1 MQRFAVILGTLLLA
15 ACSATAQSSPTPSPA
30 PATHTPAAT
39 ATPVLN
45 ATAIPDPRPEVPAQH
60 AVRSTLDLELNEL
73 LVTQNILYT
82 NLGTSPLTELLLL
95 AEAGRNDGHVEI
107 RQVSDGIRSLPYTMD
122 GRMLTIQLPQTLQPG
137 GSQLLTLDFR
147 YRIPPIDPK
156 GSTPWLGSSNRQ
168 LNLGNALPVVA
179 ARRAETWLVPAVHDV
194 GEQAVQDLANWE
206 VSLVIED
213 APAGLVVVG
222 PGDVQQIDAQHWQ
235 INASRMRDFTL
246 SVSQSYQ
253 IAKST
258 DADGPD
264 VEVYSLGEAP
274 DAKAAAAWTLE
285 VARRSVNRFSE
296 LFGPLALERLAVVE
310 GDFPDG
316 MEFSAVVFVSADWF
330 ESWEGEPASYLT
342 VITAH
347 EVAHQWWYASVANNQ
362 AEAPWLDEALATY
375 SELLLLEADFPQL
388 VDWWW
393 DWRVNRF
400 APGGFVDSE
409 VYDFGSRRAY
419 INAVYL
425 QGARLLHALRQDL
438 GDDEFFAWLRRHA
451 MEHAGGIVTAGD
463 LWGLLNE
470 AQLEATRAT
479 RSHFLRDPGP

>member
-1 MQRFAVILGTLLLA
+1 MPRFAAILGTLLLA
-15 ACSATAQSSPTPSPA
+15 ACSATAQPSPTPSPA

-39 ATPVLN
+39 ATPVPN

-60 AVRSTLDLELNEL
+60 AVRATLDLKRNEL
-73 LVTQNILYT
+73 LVTQNIHYT
-82 NLGTSPLTELLLL
+82 NFGASPLLELLLL
-95 AEAGRNDGHVEI
+95 VEAARHDGHVEI
-107 RQVSDGIRSLPYTMD
+107 SQVSDGIRSLPYTMD

-147 YRIPPIDPK
+147 YRIPPVDPE
-156 GSTPWLGSSNRQ
+156 GSTPWLGYSHRQ

-179 ARRAETWLVPAVHDV
+179 ARRAGAWLLPAAHDV
-194 GEQAVQDLANWE
+194 GEQTVQDLADVE

-213 APAGLVVVG
+213 APAGLVVVA
-222 PGDVQQIDAQHWQ
+222 PGDVQQIDARHWQ
-235 INASRMRDFTL
+235 INASQMRDFTL
-246 SVSQSYQ
+246 SVSQNYR
-253 IAKST
+253 IGKST

-274 DAKAAAAWTLE
+274 DAQAAAAWTLD
-285 VARRSVNRFSE
+285 VARRSVDRFSE
-296 LFGPLALERLAVVE
+296 LFGPLSLERLAVVE

-316 MEFSAVVFVSADWF
+316 MEFSALVFVSADWF
-330 ESWEGEPASYLT
+330 ASWEGGPASYLT

-362 AEAPWLDEALATY
+362 AGAPWLDEALATY
-375 SELLLLEADFPQL
+375 SELLLLEAEFPQL

-409 VYDFGSRRAY
+409 VYDFDSRRAY

-438 GDDEFFAWLRRHA
+438 GDDDFFAWLRRHA
-451 MEHAGGIVTAGD
+451 MEHAGRIVTAGD
-463 LWGLLNE
+463 LWGLLD
-470 AQLEATRAT
+470 AGRLEATRAT
-479 RSHFLRDPGP
+479 RSRFLRDPGP